1 MSASP
6 SLAAASRRKEDSNR
20 FSAPWLLDLRHSIC
34 LTGASI
40 GVRARFVPYICIAA
54 LKRGIQM
61 LSVQPDTKP
70 KGCAGCNRKIKDR
83 YLLKALDKYWHED
96 CLKCACCDCRLGEV
110 GSTLY
115 TKANLILCRRDYLRL
130 FGVTGNCAACSKL
143 IPAFEMVMRA
153 KDNVY
158 HLDCFACQLCNQRFC
173 VGDKFFLKNN
183 MILCQTDYE
192 EGLMKEGYA
201 PQVR

>member
-1 MSASP
+1 
-6 SLAAASRRKEDSNR
+6 
-20 FSAPWLLDLRHSIC
+20 
-34 LTGASI
+34 
-40 GVRARFVPYICIAA
+40 
-54 LKRGIQM
+54 M

-153 KDNVY
+153 KENVY
-158 HLDCFACQLCNQRFC
+158 HLDCFACQLCNQSR
-173 VGDKFFLKNN
+173 GGTLDTA
-183 MILCQTDYE
+183 ILVPSHFSYLLLRSLHCIVMHLVLTATVKMADFVLE
-192 EGLMKEGYA
+192 TNFS
-201 PQVR
+201 

>member
-1 MSASP
+1 MQK
-6 SLAAASRRKEDSNR
+6 KEKS
-20 FSAPWLLDLRHSIC
+20 F
-34 LTGASI
+34 
-40 GVRARFVPYICIAA
+40 
-54 LKRGIQM
+54 GIQM

-158 HLDCFACQLCNQRFC
+158 HLDCFACQLCNQSHSFKARNTSLRRRKVSRLPF
-173 VGDKFFLKNN
+173 
-183 MILCQTDYE
+183 YP
-192 EGLMKEGYA
+192 KELH
-201 PQVR
+201 RRTECDRK

>member
-1 MSASP
+1 
-6 SLAAASRRKEDSNR
+6 
-20 FSAPWLLDLRHSIC
+20 
-34 LTGASI
+34 
-40 GVRARFVPYICIAA
+40 
-54 LKRGIQM
+54 M
-61 LSVQPDTKP
+61 LSVQPKGKQ

-115 TKANLILCRRDYLRL
+115 TKANLILCSLVQR
-130 FGVTGNCAACSKL
+130 GIAQPAVKL

-153 KDNVY
+153 RDNVY
-158 HLDCFACQLCNQRFC
+158 HLDCFACQLCNQRVSQSDYACRHKTPLCLMPTEIVLVFLTTVPPLCFSTNRFC

-183 MILCQTDYE
+183 MILCQMDYE
-192 EGLMKEGYA
+192 EGQLNGSFDT
-201 PQVR
+201 QVQ

>member
-1 MSASP
+1 
-6 SLAAASRRKEDSNR
+6 
-20 FSAPWLLDLRHSIC
+20 
-34 LTGASI
+34 
-40 GVRARFVPYICIAA
+40 
-54 LKRGIQM
+54 M

-110 GSTLY
+110 WISLYIYIHAAHTEIGICVTLDQQI
-115 TKANLILCRRDYLRL
+115 NIVEL

>member
-1 MSASP
+1 
-6 SLAAASRRKEDSNR
+6 
-20 FSAPWLLDLRHSIC
+20 
-34 LTGASI
+34 
-40 GVRARFVPYICIAA
+40 
-54 LKRGIQM
+54 M

-158 HLDCFACQLCNQRFC
+158 HLDCFACQLCNQRKIIQE
-173 VGDKFFLKNN
+173 VILQHLESSQQILGIK
-183 MILCQTDYE
+183 ILCWRQIFP
-192 EGLMKEGYA
+192 KE
-201 PQVR
+201 